1 MRTLNAVAV
10 EALCLLI
17 AQLLLGKQLDR
28 VAAVGLTGPRVDKT
42 HVIACRIAQS
52 AVRISCIHIG
62 GVCVCN
68 VAQVNIFLL
77 VARVGAQVVVAI
89 YKRVLVLVVG
99 KLIAVLTVSCIVHV
113 DGALVVV
120 VVAVVYVYQG
130 CVLTIYKLA
139 AQLIRISGGTV
150 RVGQRG
156 AIVAIAV
163 RGVVIYMIRVRD
175 IRLGVGRFDSIA
187 ASAWYWRIHKF
198 LNNKI

>member
-10 EALCLLI
+10 EELCLLI

-28 VAAVGLTGPRVDKT
+28 VAAVGLAGPRVDKT

-120 VVAVVYVYQG
+120 VAVVYVYQG
-130 CVLTIYKLA
+130 CVLTIYILA

-156 AIVAIAV
+156 AIVAGTVTQSDGACAKGKDIGISRAAHRAV
-163 RGVVIYMIRVRD
+163 
-175 IRLGVGRFDSIA
+175 
-187 ASAWYWRIHKF
+187 
-198 LNNKI
+198 